1 MNALEL
7 KGPNWITNI
16 SKAKIGDVVQ
26 LPHHENCM
34 DKSMIVDTNNYWWPV
49 LGGHLISK
57 IHWALVVGKHRDYL
71 LVRIF
76 TTFGNTPR
84 ERVREGKANENSTDE
99 ENWNLS
105 DYLQVVSLDNTEEFT
120 VESGCSGRLNWLR
133 VTGASASTKKDSF
146 MNIENGGYTH
156 YDRLPFRIVGR
167 LADKKDIETLA
178 VESRK
183 AADRHSNALDEVS
196 KDWASTPVLGDTPQR
211 NGGPKKPH
219 VDCPEAKNGY
229 AFLPTVLRYDENDS
243 VAEPDKNIIADVQ
256 ADIEAQYSRV
266 PGKSA
271 ETLLFNMRMN
281 STRGGRPRVSYADA

>member
-1 MNALEL
+1 VRHNETSRYRERDYEERRTTRDREDFRRGASTVARDGAANRVRATPQPNGSATDQEDHWKYLARRGISIRRVYDANQRAMNALEL

-120 VESGCSGRLNWLR
+120 VESRCSGRLNWHR

-146 MNIENGGYTH
+146 MNIET
-156 YDRLPFRIVGR
+156 
-167 LADKKDIETLA
+167 A
-178 VESRK
+178 
-183 AADRHSNALDEVS
+183 
-196 KDWASTPVLGDTPQR
+196 DTPTTTVFPFVSLDDWQAR
-211 NGGPKKPH
+211 KTSKHSLSNLARPLT
-219 VDCPEAKNGY
+219 VT
-229 AFLPTVLRYDENDS
+229 PT
-243 VAEPDKNIIADVQ
+243 PWTK
-256 ADIEAQYSRV
+256 
-266 PGKSA
+266 
-271 ETLLFNMRMN
+271 
-281 STRGGRPRVSYADA
+281 